1 MDSLLPPTHGFN
13 PAPEPRPH
21 FWGIRAL
28 WARLLLVG
36 VLYAASGWLSVH
48 FTLAPGGP
56 AMLWFPNAV
65 VLAALL
71 LSPRRQWLCYAA
83 LVVPVEL
90 LVDWGTYSVPQAL
103 GFAAANM
110 AEVLLA
116 AYAITRLCGRVFFM
130 QRVVHVGW
138 LVLLGAGLASGVAAL
153 MGSALHTRHPDG
165 LDLWGHWLVWWLGDA
180 LGLLVLT
187 PLLLDLWGP
196 RSQSEH
202 LHLMRS
208 WRWWPET
215 ALLIGLN
222 LLVFGEQLTG
232 LGGPAVSVVLLLPAV
247 ACMALRHG
255 TVGGAWASF
264 WTAAMAIVLTGAGS
278 GPYASG
284 ALPRSDL
291 LLQEF
296 LLAVVLS
303 ALGLGAFMLESRQ
316 RENALRLFQ
325 RAIESSDDSI
335 SIADAQQP
343 DFPIVYVNQKF
354 LSHTG
359 YRADEVL
366 GHNCRF
372 LSGHDRD
379 QPGLM
384 AVRLALQRA
393 EPVQVNLRNYR
404 KNGELFWNQLTL
416 APVFSERG
424 VLTHFIGV
432 QHDITDSKRTQDELL
447 AAKQAL
453 EAQNQELEDR
463 VQERTQELEL
473 LSTTDPLTGARNRR
487 FLMDQTALEIARA
500 QRYGHPLSC
509 LLFDIDH
516 FMRVNDTYGHD
527 VGDRVLITMCLAVQT
542 MLRPADTLARYGGEE
557 FVVLLPDTDIEQ
569 ARYAAE
575 RIRSAMQAMPVPVP
589 GTDQPLRVTVS
600 IGVAALSVLHA
611 DADALFKAADTA
623 MYRAKEGGRNRV
635 VVAGENG

>member
-1 MDSLLPPTHGFN
+1 MDSLLPPSHGFTT
-13 PAPEPRPH
+13 APDPRPH
-21 FWGIRAL
+21 FGGVGPL

-36 VLYAASGWLSVH
+36 LLYAATGWLSVR
-48 FTLAPGGP
+48 FTLVPGGP
-56 AMLWFPNAV
+56 AMLWLPNAV

-71 LSPRRQWLCYAA
+71 LSPRRQWLCFAA
-83 LVVPVEL
+83 LVLPVEL
-90 LVDWGTYSVPQAL
+90 LVDWGTYSLPQAL
-103 GFAAANM
+103 GFAAANIT
-110 AEVLLA
+110 EVMLA
-116 AYAITRLCGRVFFM
+116 ACAITWLCGRVFFM
-130 QRVVHVGW
+130 QRVAHVGW
-138 LVLLGAGLASGVAAL
+138 FVALGAGLASGLAAL
-153 MGSALHTRHPDG
+153 VGALMHPQPPDG
-165 LDLWGHWLVWWLGDA
+165 LGLWGHWLVWWLGDA

-196 RSQSEH
+196 QGKSEH
-202 LHLMRS
+202 LHLLRS

-215 ALLIGLN
+215 VLLIALN
-222 LLVFGEQLTG
+222 LLVFGERFTG
-232 LGGPAVSVVLLLPAV
+232 LGGPALSVVLVLPAV
-247 ACMALRHG
+247 AWLALRHG
-255 TVGGAWASF
+255 TVGGAWASL
-264 WTAAMAIVLTGAGS
+264 WTAAIAIVMTAAES

-284 ALPRSDL
+284 NLPRSDL

-303 ALGLGAFMLESRQ
+303 ALGLGAFMLEARQ
-316 RENALRLFQ
+316 RENALRLYQ
-325 RAIESSDDSI
+325 RAVEASDDSI
-335 SIADAQQP
+335 AIADAQQP

-354 LSHTG
+354 LSSTG

-372 LSGHDRD
+372 LSAHDRD
-379 QPGLM
+379 QPGL
-384 AVRLALQRA
+384 ATVRLALQRA
-393 EPVQVNLRNYR
+393 EPVQVSLRNYR
-404 KNGELFWNQLTL
+404 KDGTLYWNQLTL
-416 APVFSERG
+416 APVFTERG

-432 QHDITDSKRTQDELL
+432 QHDITDIKRTQDELL

-453 EAQNQELEDR
+453 EAHNQELEDR
-463 VQERTQELEL
+463 VQERTHELEL

-516 FMRVNDTYGHD
+516 FKQVNDSHGHD
-527 VGDRVLITMCLAVQT
+527 VGDRVLTTMCLAVQT

-557 FVVLLPDTDIEQ
+557 FVVLLPDTDLEQ

-575 RIRSAMQAMPVPVP
+575 RIRSAMSAMPVPAP
-589 GTDQPLRVTVS
+589 GLEAPLHITVS
-600 IGVAALSVLHA
+600 VGVATLSVLNA

-635 VVAGENG
+635 VVAGE

>member
-1 MDSLLPPTHGFN
+1 MDSLLPPSHGFT
-13 PAPEPRPH
+13 PAADPRPH
-21 FWGIRAL
+21 FWGIGPL
-28 WARLLLVG
+28 WARVLMVG
-36 VLYAASGWLSVH
+36 LLYAATGWLSVH
-48 FTLAPGGP
+48 FTLVPGGP
-56 AMLWFPNAV
+56 SMLWLPNAV

-71 LSPRRQWLCYAA
+71 LSPRRQWLCFAA
-83 LVVPVEL
+83 VVVPVEL
-90 LVDWGTYSVPQAL
+90 LVDWGTFSVPQAL
-103 GFAAANM
+103 GFAAANIL
-110 AEVLLA
+110 EVLLA
-116 AYAITRLCGRVFFM
+116 AYAITRLCGRVFFL
-130 QRVVHVGW
+130 QRVAHVGW
-138 LVLLGAGLASGVAAL
+138 FVLLGAGLASGLAAL
-153 MGSALHTRHPDG
+153 MGALLHTQHPGG
-165 LDLWGHWLVWWLGDA
+165 LNFWGHWLVWWLGDA

-196 RSQSEH
+196 QVRSEH
-202 LHLMRS
+202 LHLLRS

-215 ALLIGLN
+215 VLLVTLN
-222 LLVFGEQLTG
+222 LLVFGDGVTG
-232 LGGPAVSVVLLLPAV
+232 LGGPAFSVVMVLPAV
-247 ACMALRHG
+247 AWLALRHG
-255 TVGGAWASF
+255 TVGGAWASL
-264 WTAAMAIVLTGAGS
+264 WTAGFAIVLTAAGS
-278 GPYASG
+278 GPYGSG
-284 ALPRSDL
+284 VLPRSDL

-303 ALGLGAFMLESRQ
+303 ALGLGAFMLEARQ

-325 RAIESSDDSI
+325 RAVEASDDSI
-335 SIADAQQP
+335 AIADAQQP

-354 LSHTG
+354 LRSSG

-372 LSGHDRD
+372 LSGQDRE
-379 QPGLM
+379 QPGLV

-404 KNGELFWNQLTL
+404 KNGELYWNQLTL

-432 QHDITDSKRTQDELL
+432 QHDITEIKRTQDELL

-453 EAQNQELEDR
+453 EVQNQELEDR
-463 VQERTQELEL
+463 VQERTRELEL

-516 FMRVNDTYGHD
+516 FKQVNDSHGHD

-557 FVVLLPDTDIEQ
+557 FVVLLPDTDVEQ

-575 RIRSAMQAMPVPVP
+575 RIRSAMQDMPVPAP
-589 GTDQPLRVTVS
+589 GLAAPLHITVS
-600 IGVAALSVLHA
+600 VGVATLSVLHA

-623 MYRAKEGGRNRV
+623 MYRAKESGRNRV
-635 VVAGENG
+635 EVAGA

>member
-1 MDSLLPPTHGFN
+1 MDSLLPPTHGFT
-13 PAPEPRPH
+13 PAADPRPH
-21 FWGIRAL
+21 FWGIAPL
-28 WARLLLVG
+28 WARVLMVG
-36 VLYAASGWLSVH
+36 LLYAATGWLSVH
-48 FTLAPGGP
+48 FTLVPGGP
-56 AMLWFPNAV
+56 SMLWLPNAV

-71 LSPRRQWLCYAA
+71 LSPRRQWLWFASV
-83 LVVPVEL
+83 VVPVEL
-90 LVDWGTYSVPQAL
+90 LVDWGTFSVPQAL
-103 GFAAANM
+103 GFAATNIM
-110 AEVLLA
+110 EVLLA
-116 AYAITRLCGRVFFM
+116 AHAITRLCGRVFFL
-130 QRVVHVGW
+130 QRVAHVGW
-138 LVLLGAGLASGVAAL
+138 FVLLGAGLASGLAAL
-153 MGSALHTRHPDG
+153 MGATLHTQHPGG
-165 LDLWGHWLVWWLGDA
+165 LGFWGHWLVWWLGDA

-196 RSQSEH
+196 QVRSEH
-202 LHLMRS
+202 QHLLRS

-215 ALLIGLN
+215 VLLVALN
-222 LLVFGEQLTG
+222 LLVFGDSVTG
-232 LGGPAVSVVLLLPAV
+232 LGGPAFSVVMVLPAV
-247 ACMALRHG
+247 AWLALRHG
-255 TVGGAWASF
+255 TVGGAWASL
-264 WTAAMAIVLTGAGS
+264 WTASFAIMLTAAGS
-278 GPYASG
+278 GPYGGG

-303 ALGLGAFMLESRQ
+303 ALGLGAFVLEARQ

-325 RAIESSDDSI
+325 RAVEASDDSI
-335 SIADAQQP
+335 AIADAQQP

-354 LSHTG
+354 LRSTG
-359 YRADEVL
+359 YGADEVL

-379 QPGLM
+379 QTGLV
-384 AVRLALQRA
+384 AVRQALERA

-404 KNGELFWNQLTL
+404 KNGELYWNQLTL
-416 APVFSERG
+416 APVFSDRG

-432 QHDITDSKRTQDELL
+432 QHDITDIKRTQDELL

-453 EAQNQELEDR
+453 EIQNQELEDR
-463 VQERTQELEL
+463 VQERTRELEL

-516 FMRVNDTYGHD
+516 FKRVNDSHGHD
-527 VGDRVLITMCLAVQT
+527 VGDRVLISMCLAVQT

-557 FVVLLPDTDIEQ
+557 FVVLLPDTDAEQ

-575 RIRSAMQAMPVPVP
+575 RIRSAMQDMPVSAP
-589 GTDQPLRVTVS
+589 GLEAPLRITVS
-600 IGVAALSVLHA
+600 VGVATLSVLQA

-635 VVAGENG
+635 EVAGA